1 MYIVDVRERD
11 LIKLLTSPQ
20 TKSLPIAD
28 IWIGI
33 SGEDISAP
41 LPPLQKGALLIER
54 KTIRDLEA
62 SVLDGRYRE
71 QRQRLIAF
79 CQEQGA
85 TPMYL
90 LEGSYFSSTGRIG
103 PQALMKHVA
112 RLQCKYKIA
121 VIHTQNLGETS
132 QVIEALHAYFQ
143 EDPTNF
149 QTSLDEPLRAIDGI
163 HVQKKTNASQPFH
176 FATASLSQC
185 PGVSVKMAEAIL
197 QKLSSWDALL
207 AASQKDIQE
216 IVQPNGRKV
225 GPAVAK
231 RLTELL
237 HASWSS

>member
-11 LIKLLTSPQ
+11 LIKLLTNPQ

-33 SGEDISAP
+33 SGEDITAP

-103 PQALMKHVA
+103 PLTAPP
-112 RLQCKYKIA
+112 I
-121 VIHTQNLGETS
+121 
-132 QVIEALHAYFQ
+132 
-143 EDPTNF
+143 
-149 QTSLDEPLRAIDGI
+149 QT
-163 HVQKKTNASQPFH
+163 
-176 FATASLSQC
+176 
-185 PGVSVKMAEAIL
+185 
-197 QKLSSWDALL
+197 LSS
-207 AASQKDIQE
+207 
-216 IVQPNGRKV
+216 
-225 GPAVAK
+225 
-231 RLTELL
+231 
-237 HASWSS
+237 